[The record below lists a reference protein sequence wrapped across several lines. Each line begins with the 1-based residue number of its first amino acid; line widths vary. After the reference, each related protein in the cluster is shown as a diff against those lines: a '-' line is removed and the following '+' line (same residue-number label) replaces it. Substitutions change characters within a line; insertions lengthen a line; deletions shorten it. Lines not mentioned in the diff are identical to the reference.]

1 MFLWTAFIVGL
12 IGSAHCA
19 GMCGPI
25 ALALPLRSENW
36 FTRVSGGLVYN
47 AGRIITYMIL
57 GAIFGL
63 LGKGLHMAGF
73 QLLASVVIGALMIAL
88 VVIPL
93 IFKKMPSINNVFE
106 SYSARLLSGFRNMFR
121 KGTSSSLFGIGL
133 LNGILPCGLVYVA
146 IAGAINTGDVV
157 MAMIYMALFGAGTIP
172 VMLAVSMAGTMI
184 SLKLRVFIN
193 KLSPYVIVI
202 LGVLFILRGLS
213 LGIPYIS
220 PKAEALTPVV
230 EKAHKCCHPDA
241 KK

>member
-12 IGSAHCA
+12 VGSAHCA

-47 AGRIITYMIL
+47 AGRIFTYMIL

-73 QLLASVVIGALMIAL
+73 QLWASVVVGILMITMVL
-88 VVIPL
+88 VPL
-93 IFKKMPSINNVFE
+93 IFRKMPSLTNIFE

-121 KGTSSSLFGIGL
+121 KGHTKSLLGIGL

-146 IAGAINTGDVV
+146 VAGAINTGDVV
-157 MAMIYMALFGAGTIP
+157 SAIMYMALFGAGTIP

-193 KLSPYVIVI
+193 KLSPYVIVL
-202 LGVLFILRGLS
+202 LGVLFVLRGLS

-220 PKAEALTPVV
+220 PKAEALTPVI
-230 EKAHKCCHPDA
+230 EKAHKCCHPDQ
-241 KK
+241 

>member
-12 IGSAHCA
+12 VGSAHCA

-25 ALALPLRSENW
+25 ALALPLKSDNW
-36 FTRVSGGLVYN
+36 FTRVSGGLIYN
-47 AGRIITYMIL
+47 IGRIITYMLL

-73 QLLASVVIGALMIAL
+73 QLWASVVIGILMIAL
-88 VVIPL
+88 VVVPL
-93 IFKKMPSINNVFE
+93 IFKKMPSLNNVFE
-106 SYSARLLSGFRNMFR
+106 SYSARLLGGFRNMFR
-121 KGTSSSLFGIGL
+121 EGGTFSLFGIGL

-146 IAGAINTGDVV
+146 VAGAINTGDVV
-157 MAMIYMALFGAGTIP
+157 SAMMYMALFGAGTIP

-184 SLKLRVFIN
+184 SIKLRVFVH
-193 KLSPYVIVI
+193 KLSPYVIVL

-213 LGIPYIS
+213 LGIPYVS

-230 EKAHKCCHPDA
+230 EKAHKCCNPN
-241 KK
+241 

>member
-12 IGSAHCA
+12 VGSAHCA

-25 ALALPLRSENW
+25 ALALPLKSDNW
-36 FTRVSGGLVYN
+36 FTRVGGGLVYN

-57 GAIFGL
+57 GAIFGM

-73 QLLASVVIGALMIAL
+73 QLWASIVIGILMIVM
-88 VVIPL
+88 VVVPL
-93 IFKKMPSINNVFE
+93 IFKKLPSLNNVFE
-106 SYSARLLSGFRNMFR
+106 GSL
-121 KGTSSSLFGIGL
+121 SLFGIGL

-146 IAGAINTGDVV
+146 VAGAINTGGVIS
-157 MAMIYMALFGAGTIP
+157 AMMYMALFGAGTIP
-172 VMLAVSMAGTMI
+172 VMLAVSLAGTMI
-184 SLKLRVFIN
+184 SLKLRVFVN
-193 KLSPYVIVI
+193 KLSPYVIVL

-230 EKAHKCCHPDA
+230 EKAHKCCNPN
-241 KK
+241 

>member
-12 IGSAHCA
+12 VGSAHCA

-25 ALALPLRSENW
+25 ALALPLKSDNW

-47 AGRIITYMIL
+47 VGRIITYMLL
-57 GAIFGL
+57 GAIFGM

-73 QLLASVVIGALMIAL
+73 QLWASIVIGILMIVM
-88 VVIPL
+88 VVVPL
-93 IFKKMPSINNVFE
+93 IFKKMPSLSNVFE
-106 SYSARLLSGFRNMFR
+106 GYSARLLGGFRNMFR
-121 KGTSSSLFGIGL
+121 KGGTFSLFGIGL

-146 IAGAINTGDVV
+146 VAGAINTGDVFL
-157 MAMIYMALFGAGTIP
+157 AMLYMALFGAGTIP

-184 SLKLRVFIN
+184 SLKLRIFVN
-193 KLSPYVIVI
+193 KLSPYVIVL

-220 PKAEALTPVV
+220 PKAEALTPVI
-230 EKAHKCCHPDA
+230 EKAHKCCHPD
-241 KK
+241 K

>member
-12 IGSAHCA
+12 VGSAHCA

-25 ALALPLRSENW
+25 ALALPLKSDNW
-36 FTRVSGGLVYN
+36 FTRISGGLIYN
-47 AGRIITYMIL
+47 IGRIITYMIL

-73 QLLASVVIGALMIAL
+73 QLWASVVIGILMIAMVIVPL
-88 VVIPL
+88 V
-93 IFKKMPSINNVFE
+93 FKKMPSLNNVFE
-106 SYSARLLSGFRNMFR
+106 SYSARLLGGFRNMFH
-121 KGTSSSLFGIGL
+121 KGGTFSLFGIGL

-146 IAGAINTGDVV
+146 VAGAINTGDVV
-157 MAMIYMALFGAGTIP
+157 SAMLYMALFGAGTIP

-184 SLKLRVFIN
+184 SLKLRVFVH
-193 KLSPYVIVI
+193 KLSPFVIVL
-202 LGVLFILRGLS
+202 LGILFILRGLS

-230 EKAHKCCHPDA
+230 EQAHKCCHPD
-241 KK
+241 

>member
-36 FTRVSGGLVYN
+36 FTRVSGALVYN
-47 AGRIITYMIL
+47 IGRIFTYMIL

-73 QLLASVVIGALMIAL
+73 QIWASVVIGILMIVM

-93 IFKKMPSINNVFE
+93 IFKKLPSLTNVFE
-106 SYSARLLSGFRNMFR
+106 GYSSRLLIGFRNMFR
-121 KGTSSSLFGIGL
+121 KGDTKSLLGIGI

-146 IAGAINTGDVV
+146 VAGAINTGDV
-157 MAMIYMALFGAGTIP
+157 MSAMMYMALFGAGTIP

-184 SLKLRVFIN
+184 SLKLRIFVN
-193 KLSPYVIVI
+193 KLSPYVIVM

-220 PKAEALTPVV
+220 PKAEALTPVI
-230 EKAHKCCHPDA
+230 EKAHKCCHPD
-241 KK
+241 K

>member
-12 IGSAHCA
+12 VGSAHCA

-25 ALALPLRSENW
+25 ALALPLKSDNW
-36 FTRVSGGLVYN
+36 STRISGGLVYN
-47 AGRIITYMIL
+47 SGRLLTYMLL
-57 GAIFGL
+57 GAVFGL

-73 QLLASVVIGALMIAL
+73 QLWASVVIGILMITMVIVPL
-88 VVIPL
+88 VFRKL
-93 IFKKMPSINNVFE
+93 PSLNNVFE
-106 SYSARLLSGFRNMFR
+106 GYSARLMIGFRSMFR
-121 KGTSSSLFGIGL
+121 QGDTKSLFGIGL

-146 IAGAINTGDVV
+146 VAGAINTGDVAS
-157 MAMIYMALFGAGTIP
+157 AMIYMVLFGAGTIP

-184 SLKLRVFIN
+184 SLKLRSFVN
-193 KLSPYVIVI
+193 KLSPYVIVL

-230 EKAHKCCHPDA
+230 EKAHKCCHPD
-241 KK
+241 K